1 MKAEWEVVEVEASK
15 ARDRD
20 MRVANDVLKGVH
32 AVAAEERSLMIDAVA
47 SRLDS
52 LYMRL
57 LQMSINLEKNKF
69 KRIV

>member
-47 SRLDS
+47 SR
-52 LYMRL
+52 
-57 LQMSINLEKNKF
+57 
-69 KRIV
+69 